1 MFRRLSY
8 VWYVC
13 GKENKS
19 KGMKGYQRSTPCS
32 SRRVDG
38 LEDWSQG
45 YILRGSEATRIGFYE
60 KLEDIWGQI
69 RHLNSAVP

>member
-1 MFRRLSY
+1 MFGMFVAKRINL
-8 VWYVC
+8 
-13 GKENKS
+13 KEWKATS
-19 KGMKGYQRSTPCS
+19 AALL
-32 SRRVDG
+32 VLLDG